1 MASAFVLGVQQE
13 LRELVEGAAGA
24 GHVAGDGRGDPVPV
38 LGRALAIRTQDQA
51 LAVGGEPAIAAGG
64 VAAGEIAER
73 DQIGCSRRQS
83 GEAQTAAVGGELALG
98 EWLVGAV

>member
-51 LAVGGEPAIAAGG
+51 LAVGGEPAIAAG
-64 VAAGEIAER
+64 EIAER